1 VPFAQAPPATA
12 AFFLAR
18 TSVPPDHGAQAIRVA
33 IQGVDADVSL
43 EDFST
48 LQASFAFDR
57 DAMDAEH
64 SELGKYATVAPV
76 FAFTALLLAATGLI
90 SVLAHSVSQRTKEIG
105 IRMALGAA
113 ARDVRVMVMRD
124 ATVPVAIG
132 IGIGL
137 AASFAV
143 NRLLQSQL
151 VGVSPSDPAT
161 IAGAPMVLSLVALA
175 ACQIPVRRATR
186 VDPVIALRQE

>member
-90 SVLAHSVSQRTKEIG
+90 SVLAHSVSQRTREIG

-132 IGIGL
+132 IGL

-143 NRLLQSQL
+143 NRFLQSQL

-186 VDPVIALRQE
+186 VDPVIALQQE